1 MHREDP
7 NHLTFKK
14 CTFVVYSMHG
24 EFRRIFG
31 YALDFYLRRVAI
43 VALFSI
49 PFLLAVLIANL
60 VAAPTFIAAGG
71 LFIRTGS
78 LPELSLADMIITIIG
93 YAVAVFVISDTIV
106 NINIL
111 VRSRRTMTE
120 TTSEMFSA
128 IGKYG
133 SRIFYII
140 TLMLLLQFVV
150 QLALYDNAFKSWV
163 YPLVTGVLWFFFSFS
178 FPAVVIDN
186 ARTAD
191 AIACS
196 FSFAMRRPVLVAKW
210 MLIGLALI
218 LAAYFVAFLAL
229 SPPFS
234 SYLILLLNSIV
245 FLPFLLILQT
255 QIYMEKYPLAR

>member
-1 MHREDP
+1 
-7 NHLTFKK
+7 
-14 CTFVVYSMHG
+14 MHG

-49 PFLLAVLIANL
+49 PFLVAVLIAVL
-60 VAAPTFIAAGG
+60 VSAPTYLAAGG
-71 LFIRTGS
+71 LYIRTGS
-78 LPELSLADMIITIIG
+78 LPELSIADIIITIIG
-93 YAVAVFVISDTIV
+93 YAVAMFIISDTIV

-128 IGKYG
+128 IGRYG
-133 SRIFYII
+133 ARIFYII
-140 TLMLLLQFVV
+140 TLMLLLQFVI
-150 QLALYDNAFKSWV
+150 QLALYDNVYKSWI
-163 YPLVTGVLWFFFSFS
+163 YPIVTGVLWFFFSFS

-191 AIACS
+191 AIAYS
-196 FSFAMRRPVLVAKW
+196 FSFATRRPTLVLKW
-210 MLIGLALI
+210 MVVGVVLI
-218 LAAYFVAFLAL
+218 LLAYLVAFLTL

-234 SYLILLLNSIV
+234 SYLVLLLNSIV

>member
-1 MHREDP
+1 M
-7 NHLTFKK
+7 
-14 CTFVVYSMHG
+14 SG
-24 EFRRIFG
+24 EFRRIFD
-31 YALDFYLRRVAI
+31 YALDFYLKRVAI

-49 PFLLAVLIANL
+49 PFLVAVLIAAL

-78 LPELSLADMIITIIG
+78 IPELSLLDLIITVIG
-93 YAVAVFVISDTIV
+93 YAIAVFIFSDTIV

-120 TTSEMFSA
+120 TTSEMVSA

-133 SRIFYII
+133 TRIFYII
-140 TLMLLLQFVV
+140 TLILLLQAIL
-150 QLALYDNAFKSWV
+150 QLVLYDNAFKSWI
-163 YPLVTGVLWFFFSFS
+163 YPVVLGVLWFFLSFS

-191 AIACS
+191 AIAYS
-196 FSFAMRRPVLVAKW
+196 FSFAMHKPLLVIKW
-210 MLIGLALI
+210 MLVGFVLILFSYGLAF
-218 LAAYFVAFLAL
+218 ATL

-234 SYLILLLNSIV
+234 TYLILLLNSIV

>member
-1 MHREDP
+1 M
-7 NHLTFKK
+7 
-14 CTFVVYSMHG
+14 SG

-31 YALDFYLRRVAI
+31 YALEFYLRRVAI

-49 PFLLAVLIANL
+49 PFLIAVLIATL
-60 VAAPTFIAAGG
+60 VAAPTFLAAGG

-78 LPELSLADMIITIIG
+78 IPELSIFDIILTILG
-93 YAVAVFVISDTIV
+93 YAIAVFIISNTIV

-120 TTSEMFSA
+120 TTSEMVSA
-128 IGKYG
+128 MGKHG
-133 SRIFYII
+133 TRIFYII
-140 TLMLLLQFVV
+140 TLVLLIQFILQ
-150 QLALYDNAFKSWV
+150 LTLYDNVYKSWI
-163 YPLVTGVLWFFFSFS
+163 YPAVLGVLWFFLSFS

-196 FSFAMRRPVLVAKW
+196 FSFATRKPLLVLKW
-210 MLIGLALI
+210 MLAGFILILFSYGLA
-218 LAAYFVAFLAL
+218 FLTL
-229 SPPFS
+229 SPPYS
-234 SYLILLLNSIV
+234 AYLILLLNSIV